1 MSARIS
7 KGGCQCG
14 AVKISLKGEPVKS
27 FICYC
32 IDCRKASG
40 HLGQMLSYYYTKNVE
55 IMDSKFF
62 LKELIVTKTKSGYPK
77 KKEFCGNCGSTIR
90 TLPMKYNGEVSMVRS
105 TLLDE
110 NFIMCVPKIAIF
122 EDSKIEYVERLQ
134 NEFF

>member
-1 MSARIS
+1 MSARTS

-14 AVKISLKGEPVKS
+14 AIRISLKGEPVKS

-32 IDCRKASG
+32 IDCRKGSG
-40 HLGQMLSYYYTKNVE
+40 HLGQMLSYYDTKNVE
-55 IMDSKFF
+55 ITDSKSYLREF
-62 LKELIVTKTKSGYPK
+62 VVASTKSGVPK

-90 TLPMKYNGEVSMVRS
+90 TLPMKYNGEVSMVRP

-122 EDSKIEYVERLQ
+122 GDSKNQYVEGLQ